1 MPVTLPELKEL
12 AFATAPELH
21 PSWVRAEEVL
31 RKAIDPG
38 KPPLEPL
45 VRQPIYAQECRDL
58 YASVT
63 APGTRD
69 HDLSQGIQ
77 RREFTVPSSVD
88 GFAIPVL
95 QLDLA
100 SDEATEAQDAEQKP
114 ELIVVYYHG
123 GGLHVGEADSEE
135 HSCRRIVKGSPQRVR
150 LYSIGYRLRPRYSAR
165 LCVSD
170 ARNGFNALR
179 SDKIKTIVVGS
190 SSGGQLAASV
200 AQKAPK
206 GSIHGL
212 LLRCPATC
220 DPTENKRNVPET
232 LRPFHTSRHP
242 SFATFIFD
250 KSKGSVVPRAELEN
264 VPLEASKKEFQNY
277 PRTWIQLC
285 SNDNLYS
292 DGLCLAMALVDSGVE
307 VDVDVWKGWPHTF
320 WLRTPHLQEAFD
332 ADQSML
338 KGLRWLLS

>member
-1 MPVTLPELKEL
+1 MSVALEQLKEL
-12 AFATAPELH
+12 VFETAPDLH
-21 PSWVRAEEVL
+21 PAWIRAEDVL
-31 RKAIDPG
+31 RQETDTT

-45 VRQPIYAQECRDL
+45 ARQPVYAQWCRDL
-58 YASVT
+58 CAAVT

-69 HDLSQGIQ
+69 HDLSQGIIK
-77 RREFTVPSSVD
+77 REFTVPSTVD
-88 GFAIPVL
+88 GFPIPIM
-95 QLDLA
+95 QLDLE
-100 SDEATEAQDAEQKP
+100 SIGEDGPNEAEVDP
-114 ELIVVYYHG
+114 EVIVIYYHG

-135 HSCRRIVKGSPQRVR
+135 HSCRRIIKSSPVRVR
-150 LYSIGYRLRPRYSAR
+150 LYSVGYRLKPRYSAKI
-165 LCVSD
+165 CVSD
-170 ARNGFNALR
+170 SRDSFNALR
-179 SDKIKTIVVGS
+179 SDKSKTIVIGS

-220 DPTENKRNVPET
+220 DPTNNKSHVPEW
-232 LRPFHTSRHP
+232 LRPFHTSRHE

-250 KSKGSVVPRAELEN
+250 KSKGSVVPRDELED
-264 VPLEASKKEFQNY
+264 VPLEASKEEFQNY

-292 DGLCLAMALVDSGVE
+292 DGLCLAMALADAGVE
-307 VDVDVWKGWPHTF
+307 LKVDVWKGWPHTF
-320 WLRTPHLQEAFD
+320 WLRTPHLQEAYE

-338 KGLRWLLS
+338 GGLRWLLG

>member
-1 MPVTLPELKEL
+1 MPATLPQLKAL
-12 AFATAPELH
+12 AFQTAPDLH
-21 PSWVRAEEVL
+21 PSWVDAENVL
-31 RKAIDPG
+31 REATDPS

-58 YASVT
+58 FVST
-63 APGTRD
+63 IAPGTRD
-69 HDLSQGIQ
+69 HDLAQGID

-100 SDEATEAQDAEQKP
+100 RDEAANGQDAGRQP
-114 ELIVVYYHG
+114 ELIVIYYHG

-150 LYSIGYRLRPRYSAR
+150 LYSIGYRLKPKYSAKM
-165 LCVSD
+165 CVSD
-170 ARNGFNALR
+170 ARDGFNALR
-179 SDKIKTIVVGS
+179 SSTIRTLVVGS

-220 DPTENKRNVPET
+220 DPTENKKHIPET
-232 LRPFHTSRHP
+232 LRSLHTSRHQ

-250 KSKGSVVPRAELEN
+250 KSKGSVVPRAELED
-264 VPLEASKKEFQNY
+264 VPLEAGHEEFQNY

-292 DGLCLAMALVDSGVE
+292 DGLCLAMALVNSGVE
-307 VDVDVWKGWPHTF
+307 VEVDVWKGWPHTF
-320 WLRTPHLQEAFD
+320 WLRTPHLQEAFE

-338 KGLRWLLS
+338 EGLRWLID